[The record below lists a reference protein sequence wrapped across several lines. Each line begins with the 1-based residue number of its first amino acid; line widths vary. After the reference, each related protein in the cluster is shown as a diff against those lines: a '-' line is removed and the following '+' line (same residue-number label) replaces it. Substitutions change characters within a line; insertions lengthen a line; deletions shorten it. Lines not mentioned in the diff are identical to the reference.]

1 MVIQREHQI
10 RLVAPQQAE
19 HFFRVRGDDL
29 HGNSYDVYKDT
40 NDERFLLAPLV
51 VGGLAG
57 TALGFGI
64 ANNNQLNN
72 RPPCCGWQMMPM
84 PYYPQQYPTFSNT
97 NSFYY

>member
-1 MVIQREHQI
+1 MYPYNYSI
-10 RLVAPQQAE
+10 PN
-19 HFFRVRGDDL
+19 
-29 HGNSYDVYKDT
+29 NSTGMYRNMNGLQTNGYYNEIYQEG

-64 ANNNQLNN
+64 ANNNQLN
-72 RPPCCGWQMMPM
+72 RPQCCTMPMM
-84 PYYPQQYPTFSNT
+84 PYYYYPPQPYTNTNFTNT